1 MFTTWFTIEWIVQH
15 YKCIPPSPKSSSN
28 GRMNIATQHPHT
40 WCIIML
46 NTSTQLQHCHCK
58 FSQALYNVDNT
69 QVRPMIISTS
79 HRSSLLVLTLGML
92 APSLTILTMNV
103 LYSLRTCLM
112 GANIEIHIVLMFFK
126 TFKPFAWI
134 ISINLMHS
142 KCLLG
147 DWL

>member
-1 MFTTWFTIEWIVQH
+1 MHPT
-15 YKCIPPSPKSSSN
+15 KSQKLFKWC
-28 GRMNIATQHPHT
+28 MNIATQHPHT

-92 APSLTILTMNV
+92 APSLTIFDHECLVLIAHLFKGSQHRNPHCFNV
-103 LYSLRTCLM
+103 FQNFQTLCFNHL
-112 GANIEIHIVLMFFK
+112 H
-126 TFKPFAWI
+126 
-134 ISINLMHS
+134 
-142 KCLLG
+142 
-147 DWL
+147 